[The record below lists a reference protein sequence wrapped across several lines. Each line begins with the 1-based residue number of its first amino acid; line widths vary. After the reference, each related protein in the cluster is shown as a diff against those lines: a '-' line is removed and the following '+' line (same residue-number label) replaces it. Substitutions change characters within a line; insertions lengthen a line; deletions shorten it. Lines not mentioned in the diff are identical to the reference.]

1 MSSYMKGYRSRNRRR
16 RASYSKKNHYR
27 KNSGIRETGN
37 PFLTVKILGIGVL
50 VIVAAFIVIRFWLLS
65 PSEGSKETPA
75 SVVTGNSIEA
85 RESAKPAEKTA
96 AAATTT
102 AAATAQTEVSG
113 KISEKVAA
121 VSTLSP
127 KAIATPVPTPRS
139 KAVALT
145 FDDGPSTINTPKILA
160 TLKKYNAHATFF
172 VVGTRVSAGANIL
185 KQELAQGCEIGNHSW
200 DHAKLSRLKIKGV
213 NKECKKTEKLV
224 RKLTGYKIPFLRPP
238 YGAISNTMRKKLKQP
253 MVLWSVDTLDWKSRN
268 AKAVFNMVKKNVSDG
283 DIILMHDIHPS
294 TAEAIKKV
302 IPWLNDQ
309 GYDVLTV
316 SELMKRKGI
325 AMKNGK
331 AYGSG
336 K

>member
-27 KNSGIRETGN
+27 KNSGIRETRN
-37 PFLTVKILGIGVL
+37 PFFAAKIFGIGIL
-50 VIVAAFIVIRFWLLS
+50 VIVAAFIVVRFWLLS

-85 RESAKPAEKTA
+85 QKSTKPAEKTA
-96 AAATTT
+96 T
-102 AAATAQTEVSG
+102 AAMATAQTEVSG

-121 VSTLSP
+121 VGTLSP

-145 FDDGPSTINTPKILA
+145 FDDGPSTVNTPKVLA

-172 VVGTRVSAGANIL
+172 VVGTRVSAGANVL

-200 DHAKLSRLKIKGV
+200 DHAKLSRLKMKGV
-213 NKECKKTEKLV
+213 NKECRKTEKLV

-268 AKAVFNMVKKNVSDG
+268 AKAVLKMVKKNVSDG

-302 IPWLNDQ
+302 IPWLIEQD
-309 GYDVLTV
+309 YDILTV